1 MSVNSAQI
9 SHCQCSKGSKCI
21 RCPCLIVFNGTQI
34 NTCTSACKCGSKCPS
49 KSKKPNSTCT
59 LSTAIKTGLMPY
71 LVAKNAGLL
80 AKCPEFE
87 KIQKEMENIDS
98 NDLSMYQFNSLNFK
112 LIV

>member
-1 MSVNSAQI
+1 
-9 SHCQCSKGSKCI
+9 
-21 RCPCLIVFNGTQI
+21 
-34 NTCTSACKCGSKCPS
+34 
-49 KSKKPNSTCT
+49 
-59 LSTAIKTGLMPY
+59 MPY

-98 NDLSMYQFNSLNFK
+98 NDLSMYQFNSINFK